1 VNDALALAEDLQT
14 QAAGW
19 SAEIELG
26 YERRGERTVLARR
39 RHHGP
44 LTVQKLLYPE
54 GDAVCQSII
63 VHPPGGIVGGDE
75 LAVSATVELGAR
87 AQITTPGAARWYG
100 SAGATARQR
109 ISISVG
115 EHGQAEWLPQE
126 TILFDGA
133 IVESDLRVELC
144 EDAAWFGWDI
154 FCLGRSAAGERFER
168 GRVRHRVEILRC
180 GVPLWIERAK
190 LDAGSRRLD
199 SMACL
204 RAQPVF
210 GTLLATAEH
219 VPDDLLSSCR
229 ALRTSSGE
237 GGVTRLPGLFV
248 ARYLGDST
256 AAARHYF
263 AAIWALARPALL
275 GRAAVMPR
283 IWST

>member
-1 VNDALALAEDLQT
+1 
-14 QAAGW
+14 
-19 SAEIELG
+19 
-26 YERRGERTVLARR
+26 
-39 RHHGP
+39 
-44 LTVQKLLYPE
+44 
-54 GDAVCQSII
+54 
-63 VHPPGGIVGGDE
+63 
-75 LAVSATVELGAR
+75 
-87 AQITTPGAARWYG
+87 
-100 SAGATARQR
+100 
-109 ISISVG
+109 
-115 EHGQAEWLPQE
+115 
-126 TILFDGA
+126 
-133 IVESDLRVELC
+133 
-144 EDAAWFGWDI
+144 
-154 FCLGRSAAGERFER
+154 
-168 GRVRHRVEILRC
+168 VRHRVEILRC
-180 GVPLWIERAK
+180 GAPLWIERAK
-190 LDAGSRRLD
+190 LDAGSPWLAA
-199 SMACL
+199 MAGL